1 MKSFPGRAEGDEMI
15 EMMKTKTSC
24 RTAGKAAAGK
34 AAARNTSPRAK
45 WIRIAAILLLPT
57 SLLAEPVTLKRVVE
71 LALTHATGAAITA
84 ADEVHAAAGYAE
96 LRNNY
101 IPQIST
107 GAGLGYSYGFPLALE
122 GSAPALFN
130 VNAQS
135 ALLNPALHDY
145 VRAARADSAVA
156 ALKTKDQRNQIIQ
169 DAALS
174 YAELS
179 KWEARL
185 ARLKET
191 EAAANKMQA
200 AVAERVKEGIDSE
213 LDGTKARL
221 SAARVRLRIA
231 EAQGAADVLREH
243 LSKLTGL
250 PAAGIQTDP
259 DSFPA
264 PPAPL
269 PAESPNAA
277 SANEAAAKEVAASN
291 PAVQA
296 AVEHARAQYLRAQG
310 EHKTLWPSIDFAAQ
324 YALLSRFNNYQNY
337 YIPSKPCTPG
347 TVEVLCVTS
356 SFQQNNATIGV
367 SIRFPVFNA
376 SQRSRAEAADADA
389 VKATKQAEAAR
400 NQVSEE
406 TLRLQRSV
414 AQMQAAREVAQLE
427 YEIAEKDLTAVQT
440 RIDAGTAT
448 LHDLDDARSQAS
460 ERFIALQDVTFEL
473 ERSQLGVLRSTGD
486 LEKWAL
492 GTP

>member
-1 MKSFPGRAEGDEMI
+1 MT
-15 EMMKTKTSC
+15 MMTKTSC
-24 RTAGKAAAGK
+24 RGAHKASAGEADAHKAPAWK
-34 AAARNTSPRAK
+34 TSPRTAK
-45 WIRIAAILLLPT
+45 WIVAIVLLPA
-57 SLLAEPVTLKRVVE
+57 SLLAEPVSLKRVVE

-84 ADEVHAAAGYAE
+84 ADEAHAAAGYQE
-96 LRNNY
+96 LHNNY

-135 ALLNPALHDY
+135 ALLNPALRDY
-145 VRAARADSAVA
+145 MRAAKADADVA

-179 KWEARL
+179 KWELRL
-185 ARLKET
+185 ARLQET
-191 EAAANKMQA
+191 EASANQTQA

-250 PAAGIQTDP
+250 PAASIQTDP
-259 DSFPA
+259 DSIPV
-264 PPAPL
+264 PPAAL
-269 PAESPNAA
+269 PAEPPN
-277 SANEAAAKEVAASN
+277 EDVAKDAAASN
-291 PAVQA
+291 PSVQA
-296 AVEHARAQYLRAQG
+296 AIEHARAQYLRAQG
-310 EHKTLWPSIDFAAQ
+310 EHKALWPSIDFAAQ
-324 YALLSRFNNYQNY
+324 YALLSRFNNFQNY
-337 YIPSKPCTPG
+337 YIPSRPCTTSLG
-347 TVEVLCVTS
+347 EFLCVTS
-356 SFQQNNATIGV
+356 SFQQNNATIGI
-367 SIRFPVFNA
+367 SIRFPLFNA
-376 SQRSRAEAADADA
+376 SQHSRAQAADADA

-427 YEIAEKDLTAVQT
+427 YEIAEKNLTAVQT